1 LESHI
6 TSQERL
12 REKRQAASDE
22 ANQIVRRFEQRGGT
36 VTDAEE
42 ARCKVL
48 FRDIDEFDERIKD
61 EHEKRGKQARLA
73 EARAGIGVGVT
84 SHDGTRVSV
93 SGEPMVYGGG
103 ADSSFYADGIVLSRG
118 DVMAPQ
124 YRGAYE
130 RMMTWSHQVEREVSD
145 GSKFGQVAERQLVE
159 QLRTENAD
167 VHRRAVEEV
176 RSRGRVAADLKD
188 GVESRAIASGGGTTA
203 SASGGGAAA
212 FVTPIFGTPYIPYRE
227 YGRAFADQC
236 FQAPLPDYGLA
247 IYKPQVTGPAGVAQ
261 QTETSINSS
270 GVTEVDPT
278 AGYASASLVIVAGEV
293 TLSQV
298 ILDRMAPDYRFD
310 VMCEDQLH
318 RDYDPKFDAYVLAQ
332 ALSGA
337 TSQSWTGNSN
347 AFDLTVTSGSGGFYG
362 QVSKAKGAMRKL
374 AGTVLNP
381 THLFLDPAR
390 YEYIAAW
397 SDANGRPM
405 IVPDYAG
412 PFNAAGNSGDG
423 DAGVEGYSG
432 TRFNGLPVFTDA
444 NLPTTTT
451 VNYDQAIVGDLAEV
465 EVYEG
470 AAINRVLPQ
479 TSGNKLL
486 TILQR
491 YSYATVLVN
500 YAAAVTSINGSGF
513 SAISYTS

>member
-1 LESHI
+1 
-6 TSQERL
+6 
-12 REKRQAASDE
+12 
-22 ANQIVRRFEQRGGT
+22 
-36 VTDAEE
+36 
-42 ARCKVL
+42 VL
-48 FRDIDEFDERIKD
+48 FRDIDEYDSRIKD
-61 EHEKRGKQARLA
+61 EQSKHDKQRCLA
-73 EARAGIGVGVT
+73 EARNGIGVGVT

-93 SGEPMVYGGG
+93 TGEAMTYGGG
-103 ADSSFYADGIVLSRG
+103 RPNSYYADSVLLSRG
-118 DVMAPQ
+118 SVMDPQ

-130 RMMTWSHQVEREVSD
+130 RMLAWSNKVEHEVSD
-145 GSKFGQVAERQLVE
+145 DSAFGKAAERQLRE
-159 QLRTENAD
+159 LLRTDNEVRHQTAL
-167 VHRRAVEEV
+167 EEV
-176 RSRGRVAADLKD
+176 RSRGRAGGDTKD
-188 GVESRAIASGGGTTA
+188 GTESRAIASGGGTTA
-203 SASGGGAAA
+203 SAAGGGAAA

-236 FQAPLPDYGLA
+236 FSAPLPDYGLA
-247 IYKPQVTGPAGVAQ
+247 IYKPQVTGPAGMAQ
-261 QTETSINSS
+261 QTEANINSS

-278 AGYASASLVIVAGEV
+278 AGYASATLVIFAGEV
-293 TLSQV
+293 TLSRV
-298 ILDRMAPDYRFD
+298 VLDRMAPDYRFD

-332 ALSGA
+332 ALSGS

-362 QVSKAKGAMRKL
+362 QVSKAKAGMRKL
-374 AGTVLNP
+374 PGTVLNP

-397 SDANGRPM
+397 SDTNGRPM

-412 PFNAAGNSGDG
+412 PFNAAANSGDG
-423 DAGVEGYSG
+423 DAGIEGYSG

-444 NLPTTTT
+444 NIPTTTT
-451 VNYDQAIVGDLAEV
+451 VNYDQAIVGDLHEV

-470 AAINRVLPQ
+470 APINRVLPQ
-479 TSGNKLL
+479 TLGTKLL
-486 TILQR
+486 TVLQR